1 MPIITL
7 TTDFGTKDH
16 SVGAVKGAI
25 LSEISDVVII
35 DITHQVSPF
44 HISEAAYIIR
54 NAYHN
59 FPKGSIHIIG
69 VDSELTPEN
78 KHLTFFLDGHYFI
91 CANNGIMS
99 LIATEIKPEK
109 VVEINIHKNIET
121 NFTVLDIFVKVAAH
135 IARGGTL
142 EVIGKTCE
150 KVKQLKDFTPL
161 VNEKQNQIIGHII
174 YIDNFGNA
182 ISNINR
188 KLFEQVGKS
197 RKYTISAR
205 QSAFNKIYDTYSHA
219 INFTVEK
226 NKREEEGKKMAV
238 FNSSNFLEIAIYKS
252 NPLTVGGASSLLG
265 LKHTNTITIN
275 FEE

>member
-78 KHLTFFLDGHYFI
+78 KHLAFFLDGHYFI

-99 LIATEIKPEK
+99 LIAAEIKPEK
-109 VVEINIHKNIET
+109 VVEINIHNSIET
-121 NFTVLDIFVKVAAH
+121 NFTVLDVFVKVAAH

-142 EVIGKTCE
+142 EVIGKPCD
-150 KVKQLKDFTPL
+150 KVKQLKDFTPII
-161 VNEKQNQIIGHII
+161 NEKQNQIIGHII

-182 ISNINR
+182 ISNISR
-188 KLFEQVGKS
+188 KLFEQVCKG

-205 QSAFNKIYDTYSHA
+205 QSTFNKIYDTYSHA
-219 INFTVEK
+219 INFSVEK

-265 LKHTNTITIN
+265 LKHMNTITIN